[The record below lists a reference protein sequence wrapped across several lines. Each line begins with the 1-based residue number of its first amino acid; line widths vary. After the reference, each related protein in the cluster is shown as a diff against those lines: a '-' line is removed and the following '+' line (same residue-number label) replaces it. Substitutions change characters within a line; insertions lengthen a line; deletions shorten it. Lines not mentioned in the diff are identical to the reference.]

1 MTERLVEECRTNY
14 EYQDCIPYSE
24 NPSEYMQKMFFAQS
38 VSGMTANFSV
48 NSSRWVSATMPTQ
61 NFTSSTASNTEEL
74 SFSPALLM
82 SFESESAV
90 EAMQAKTSFAHGYF
104 INLGFG
110 DFSGWTG
117 AMGMDELFSVKAQK
131 LYDWKV
137 RDQYLMSNLV
147 VEKKEAN
154 GLSVTFKTSATG
166 NTDGLRVR
174 LLSSEDFSAQVTE
187 NDSNEVTVTLN
198 ELPTADVYVSLYSD
212 QSKQM
217 ATAVLTADDFA
228 TSVSG
233 QAALSGLENTFA
245 DLVQEHG
252 KVTVHTRDANWVR
265 HFYLPEGVEGHVV
278 EFKSAATFTSHIHYN
293 VDQEDLLTT
302 NTNRIYKFTDGE
314 WTRLK

>member
-1 MTERLVEECRTNY
+1 
-14 EYQDCIPYSE
+14 
-24 NPSEYMQKMFFAQS
+24 
-38 VSGMTANFSV
+38 
-48 NSSRWVSATMPTQ
+48 
-61 NFTSSTASNTEEL
+61 
-74 SFSPALLM
+74 
-82 SFESESAV
+82 
-90 EAMQAKTSFAHGYF
+90 
-104 INLGFG
+104 
-110 DFSGWTG
+110 
-117 AMGMDELFSVKAQK
+117 MGMDELFSVKAQK

-217 ATAVLTADDFA
+217 ATTVLTADDFA
-228 TSVSG
+228 TSISG
-233 QAALSGLENTFA
+233 QAELEELQNTFA
-245 DLVQEHG
+245 EVVQKYA
-252 KVTVHTRDANWVR
+252 KVTVNTGNYKWLR

-278 EFKSAATFTSHIHYN
+278 EFKSTAAYTSHIHYN
-293 VDQEDLLTT
+293 VDQQDQLVT
-302 NTNRIYKFTDGE
+302 NQHRIYKFTDGE
-314 WTRLK
+314 WVRLK